1 VNVNLDDAN
10 SNIKEFVD
18 EVIRSRRL
26 YKGSGS
32 PTLYTTDAYL
42 SEMILYTDT
51 LGRRLFNSQ
60 ADLEAALRVS
70 GIVIVEPLE
79 NDPTLIGILVNLTDY
94 SMGTDQGGEVNLF
107 DDFDIVYNQYKYL
120 IETRCSGALTKIRS
134 AIIYRK
140 TTGTNVLVVPNEP
153 TFDEETGIVTIV
165 ATTGIVYKNAN
176 TGATLSTG
184 AQSALAEGASL
195 TVRATP
201 ASGYYLENNIDD
213 EWTFTRPVSTP

>member
-1 VNVNLDDAN
+1 
-10 SNIKEFVD
+10 
-18 EVIRSRRL
+18 
-26 YKGSGS
+26 
-32 PTLYTTDAYL
+32 
-42 SEMILYTDT
+42 
-51 LGRRLFNSQ
+51 
-60 ADLEAALRVS
+60 
-70 GIVIVEPLE
+70 
-79 NDPTLIGILVNLTDY
+79 
-94 SMGTDQGGEVNLF
+94 MGTDQGGEVNLF
-107 DDFDIVYNQYKYL
+107 DDFDIDYNQYKYL

-201 ASGYYLENNIDD
+201 AAGYYLENNIDD